1 MRTNSFQKKLGILG
15 GMGPM
20 ASLTLYQKLIEQSKA
35 SCDQEHL
42 DIFLYSHAT
51 LPDRS
56 TAIASGDCRDIIAKL
71 TADVRL
77 LETMGADF
85 LAIPCNTSHYFY
97 EDMAK
102 SVGIPLLH
110 MVDLTVEEVAR
121 QQRKKVA
128 ILATEG
134 TQYSRIYQE
143 ALEKRNVLYV
153 DTPCFLQD
161 RVNQLIYGEIKE
173 GKLGDRENFQ
183 VIEDYLLG
191 QEVDC
196 IILACTELSVFAQQ
210 VALSSLYLDS
220 LQVLTEEI
228 LSFARQITP

>member
-1 MRTNSFQKKLGILG
+1 MRTKGFQKKLGILG

-20 ASLTLYQKLIEQSKA
+20 ASLTLYQKLIEQSEA
-35 SCDQEHL
+35 HCDQEHL
-42 DIFLYSHAT
+42 DILLYSHAT

-56 TAIASGDCRDIIAKL
+56 RAIALGDCRDIIAKL
-71 TADVRL
+71 TADVQL

-121 QQRKKVA
+121 LQRKKVA

-134 TQYSRIYQE
+134 TQYSRIYQT
-143 ALEKRNVLYV
+143 ALEQRGISFIEL
-153 DTPCFLQD
+153 PCALQD
-161 RVNQLIYGEIKE
+161 RVNQLIYDEIKK
-173 GKLGDRENFQ
+173 GKEGDRENFQ
-183 VIEDYLLG
+183 TIEDYLLG

-196 IILACTELSVFAQQ
+196 ILLACTELSVFAQQ
-210 VALSSLYLDS
+210 VSLTSLYLDS
-220 LQVLTEEI
+220 LQVLTEKI
-228 LSFARQITP
+228 LAFART